1 VGSHFEGFAGL
12 THVNPVFRLNSY
24 PRMRLEMGAGAN
36 NITDVAV
43 ERSAAGGLDFY
54 TDSANRGGFNSNGKL
69 IINNTVQASPAT
81 NVNELATLGQV
92 ETNASSGIYTPT
104 LTSVANISSLILTNA
119 SYTKTGNVF
128 TVTVGY
134 NCTATTANVLTIFSI
149 TLPVNRTSGG
159 IINIGSGA
167 SIGNSNFNLI
177 PVMLQ
182 GNSVSTVK
190 CHFKPATTE
199 NQVGSVSFQYSILD

>member
-1 VGSHFEGFAGL
+1 
-12 THVNPVFRLNSY
+12 
-24 PRMRLEMGAGAN
+24 
-36 NITDVAV
+36 
-43 ERSAAGGLDFY
+43 
-54 TDSANRGGFNSNGKL
+54 
-69 IINNTVQASPAT
+69 
-81 NVNELATLGQV
+81 
-92 ETNASSGIYTPT
+92 
-104 LTSVANISSLILTNA
+104 
-119 SYTKTGNVF
+119 
-128 TVTVGY
+128 
-134 NCTATTANVLTIFSI
+134 
-149 TLPVNRTSGG
+149 VNRTSGG